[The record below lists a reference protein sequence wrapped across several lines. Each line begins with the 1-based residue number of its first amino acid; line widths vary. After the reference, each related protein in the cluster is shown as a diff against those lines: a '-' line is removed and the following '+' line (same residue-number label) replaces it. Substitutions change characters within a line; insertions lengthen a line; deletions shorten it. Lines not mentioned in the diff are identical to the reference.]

1 MVELLGPAMDL
12 ALVQKM
18 APPGLDIQVIAHQDA
33 RLGPLVAL
41 GRGGAAGSSPDEL
54 EVGLVPLTTLDA
66 SRLVAASPV
75 AELLDRLE
83 APGVTARLEELLLRV
98 SALVEAV
105 PDLAEIRL
113 DPVLVS
119 GGALAVTDLTV
130 LVAPF
135 VSPVGPA
142 VRRLG

>member
-1 MVELLGPAMDL
+1 
-12 ALVQKM
+12 VQAM
-18 APPGLDIQVIAHQDA
+18 APAGLDVQVVAHQDA
-33 RLGPLVAL
+33 HLGPLVAL
-41 GRGGAAGSSPDEL
+41 GRGGAAGSTPDEL
-54 EVGLVPLTTLDA
+54 VVRLVPLTTLDA
-66 SRLVAASPV
+66 HRLVAASPV
-75 AELLDRLE
+75 EELLERLE
-83 APGVTARLEELLLRV
+83 SAGAAARLEELLLRV

-119 GGALAVTDLTV
+119 GGALALTDLTV

-135 VSPVGPA
+135 VSPLDPT

>member
-1 MVELLGPAMDL
+1 MAA
-12 ALVQKM
+12 ALVQAM
-18 APPGLDIQVIAHQDA
+18 APVGLDVQVVAHQDA

-41 GRGGAAGSSPDEL
+41 GRGGAAGSTPEEL
-54 EVGLVPLTTLDA
+54 VVRLVPLTKLDA
-66 SRLVAASPV
+66 RRLVAASPV
-75 AELLDRLE
+75 EELLERLE
-83 APGVTARLEELLLRV
+83 SDDAAVRLEELLLRV

-105 PDLAEIRL
+105 SDLAEIRL

-119 GGALAVTDLTV
+119 AGALAVTDLTV

-135 VSPVGPA
+135 VSPLGPA